1 MDAAQGA
8 VDLLQQFF
16 DALGGG
22 KTVLLGISSL
32 LMQVFSKNMAQE
44 INNAATN
51 RAVQQQKLENLQNS
65 QAALTTLGAANPNP
79 NDANSQNIL
88 NFAQYMQ
95 ANAKNFNAEQMDQ
108 ANSILQELVQN
119 SNAATM
125 AADKLKES
133 LSVIGTGITATT
145 GESILAPFLDSE
157 GAVNATLLSEALQN
171 MSQSEVAEMFS
182 HIQEDIKP
190 ARESLLEFNKAL
202 QNYQQELR
210 NAHSTDDS

>member
-88 NFAQYMQ
+88 NFAHCILL
-95 ANAKNFNAEQMDQ
+95 AFRILKIDQ
-108 ANSILQELVQN
+108 IQNICILY
-119 SNAATM
+119 
-125 AADKLKES
+125 
-133 LSVIGTGITATT
+133 
-145 GESILAPFLDSE
+145 
-157 GAVNATLLSEALQN
+157 
-171 MSQSEVAEMFS
+171 
-182 HIQEDIKP
+182 
-190 ARESLLEFNKAL
+190 ARRLIS
-202 QNYQQELR
+202 
-210 NAHSTDDS
+210 